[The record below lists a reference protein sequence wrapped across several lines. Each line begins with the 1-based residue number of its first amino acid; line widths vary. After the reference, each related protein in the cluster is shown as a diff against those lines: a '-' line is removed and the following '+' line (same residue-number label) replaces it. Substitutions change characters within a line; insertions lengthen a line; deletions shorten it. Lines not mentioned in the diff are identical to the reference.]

1 MPKGAKRGVS
11 EKHCVVRQGSVTI
24 ALSVRLNELTVLSL
38 TVIRNHCIIYHGKES
53 SMNSTVNLAVRHL
66 GTTLFGV
73 ALAAGAVANAQT
85 DAPQT
90 KLGGFVDAQYKWQK
104 NQDLTTGAVINDG
117 AIYLSHS
124 TGGSELVIDLPFAFG
139 VTTDSLGSPIYNA
152 LILGTSKSQA
162 YIAHSFGQSRV
173 QLGQFDTIY
182 GVERNDAPDIF
193 FTNQGILFSRMTPR
207 THTGALLSHAI
218 GQMNVKLLAAN
229 STAGI
234 GDTGAQLEGK
244 GEYGASLEYA
254 DATFRAAVGYLTG
267 RIVTLP
273 GESRN
278 FTDLRVGT
286 TMGRFDL
293 DVEYSFE
300 KIASNDQGTGLA
312 VLPVYRFSDHLALGV
327 RFEQLNKVAPLSADP
342 LESEE
347 SLTIG
352 LQHRVN
358 DALVIKT
365 DFTELKKNYGSTTE
379 KDQLWAFSAVYK
391 F

>member
-1 MPKGAKRGVS
+1 
-11 EKHCVVRQGSVTI
+11 
-24 ALSVRLNELTVLSL
+24 
-38 TVIRNHCIIYHGKES
+38 
-53 SMNSTVNLAVRHL
+53 MNPTANPTVNLAVRHL
-66 GTTLFGV
+66 GTTLLAV
-73 ALAAGAVANAQT
+73 ALATGSIAHAQT
-85 DAPQT
+85 DTIQSNTPQT
-90 KLGGFVDAQYKWQK
+90 KLGGFVDVQYKWQK
-104 NQDLTTGAVINDG
+104 NHDLNTGAVINDG

-139 VTTDSLGSPIYNA
+139 VVTNAPDPDINNA
-152 LILGTSKSQA
+152 LILGNSKSQA
-162 YIAHSFGQSRV
+162 YIAHSFGQSRI

-193 FTNQGILFSRMTPR
+193 FTNQGILYSRMTPR

-234 GDTGAQLEGK
+234 GDTGAQLGGK

-293 DVEYSFE
+293 DIEYSLE

-312 VLPVYRFSDHLALGV
+312 VFPVYRFSDHLALGV
-327 RFEQLNKVAPLSADP
+327 RFEQLKKVEPLIAAP

-352 LQHRVN
+352 LQHHVN
-358 DALVIKT
+358 NALALKT
-365 DFTELKKNYGSTTE
+365 DFTEIKKNDGTVTT